1 MLFLRIYPKE
11 MLMYVF
17 TCAEIQLQR
26 HSLRMVIIANKQTTT
41 TKKRETPKC
50 PIVGE
55 MVKKFMECR
64 KRENYATI

>member
-17 TCAEIQLQR
+17 TWAEIQLQG
-26 HSLRMVIIANKQTTT
+26 HSLRMVIPAKTKQNK
-41 TKKRETPKC
+41 KLETPKC

-55 MVKKFMECR
+55 MVK
-64 KRENYATI
+64 